1 MAFENGNGMGPA
13 DMAALMR
20 GSSGNG
26 WGNDGANGW
35 WIILFFLLCLNGG
48 WNGWNGGWGN
58 GGNAGGAVPY
68 IGATADVQRGFDHQS
83 TTAAIGALS
92 DKVGTGFADAAVA
105 RCSGDAAIT
114 QAVTSGNAALTQA
127 VTSGNAALTQA
138 VTGGNAALT
147 QAVTSG
153 QYATAQ
159 AITGAKDAVVG
170 GMNGL
175 AMGLQ
180 QSNCDNKAGIADLK
194 YTVATEACADR
205 NAVSNGI
212 RDVITAGTANTQNIL
227 NGLNE
232 VIRSQQQGT
241 QSIVDKLCALEL
253 DAVKRENADL
263 RTRLNMAD
271 LAASQSAQTAQILQG
286 QNAQT
291 QAVIQSCCPKPVPAY
306 MVPNPCGCGGYSG
319 CGA

>member
-13 DMAALMR
+13 DMAALLR
-20 GSSGNG
+20 GGSGGNG

-48 WNGWNGGWGN
+48 WNNGWVGN
-58 GGNAGGAVPY
+58 GGGNVGGAVPY

-114 QAVTSGNAALTQA
+114 QAVTGGNAALTQA

-170 GMNGL
+170 GMNSL

-212 RDVITAGTANTQNIL
+212 RDVITAGTANTQSIL

-232 VIRSQQQGT
+232 VIRTSQQGT
-241 QSIVDKLCALEL
+241 QTIVDKLCQLEL
-253 DAVKRENADL
+253 DQLKAQNADL
-263 RTRLNMAD
+263 RTRLQMAD
-271 LAASQSAQTAQILQG
+271 LSASQSAQTAQILQG

-291 QAVIQSCCPKPVPAY
+291 QTILNTCCPPPKPAY
-306 MVPNPCGCGGYSG
+306 VVPNPCGCGGYSG
-319 CGA
+319 TCG